1 MMVYRS
7 KYCVKRKKRK
17 KRLQILCGVQDFYSF
32 PEQRIKGVT
41 LSSTNCFSSLLTLEL
56 HKAVCFY
63 KRSLTVK
70 GGKHRAPPLSLC
82 CSHGRARINGEK
94 QQDTTFCWRNLALET
109 LKVISTDA
117 GVNIWS

>member
-1 MMVYRS
+1 M
-7 KYCVKRKKRK
+7 KKKK
-17 KRLQILCGVQDFYSF
+17 KRLQILGGVQDFYSF

-70 GGKHRAPPLSLC
+70 GGKHRAPSLLSAALTAELG
-82 CSHGRARINGEK
+82 SMEKSSRTRPSAGEI
-94 QQDTTFCWRNLALET
+94 LL
-109 LKVISTDA
+109 
-117 GVNIWS
+117 